1 VIENNVVLYT
11 GLFDIENNDSAL
23 LPEMTAQVYFI
34 TASAQDVLTVP
45 MGALR
50 FLDRPGRPGRPD
62 GAAGGGTPD
71 PKAIQRRRRE
81 LAGALPAGDG
91 LATGQ
96 TAGADAAA
104 PRFREGREGRA
115 RRGRPAMVTV
125 VNDDG
130 SQQEVEIRVGVNSR
144 ISAEVIEGLQAGD
157 KVVAGIIQ
165 GQRPNNQQD
174 ARRRSFRPP
183 F

>member
-1 VIENNVVLYT
+1 
-11 GLFDIENNDSAL
+11 
-23 LPEMTAQVYFI
+23 
-34 TASAQDVLTVP
+34 
-45 MGALR
+45 
-50 FLDRPGRPGRPD
+50 
-62 GAAGGGTPD
+62 
-71 PKAIQRRRRE
+71 
-81 LAGALPAGDG
+81 
-91 LATGQ
+91 
-96 TAGADAAA
+96 
-104 PRFREGREGRA
+104 
-115 RRGRPAMVTV
+115 MVTV